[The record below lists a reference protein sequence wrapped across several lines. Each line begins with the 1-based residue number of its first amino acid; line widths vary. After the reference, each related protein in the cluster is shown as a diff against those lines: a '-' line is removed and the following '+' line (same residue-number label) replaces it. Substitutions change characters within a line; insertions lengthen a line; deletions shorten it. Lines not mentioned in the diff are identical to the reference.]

1 MRENPSASGN
11 GSGRPRGT
19 VVREDPAALLARYH
33 RAFNDRDFAVCRDVF
48 DENVELVVDG
58 VPFRGVDAVVG
69 YLVGSVTKFPGLTI
83 ASERIVAATDDMV
96 VGEIDLVNGD
106 RASGQS
112 RRQGTACEICRVR
125 EGRIVSARSYYMAEP
140 GGQEDAV
147 RVPLRAEAAVFAE
160 ERAALR
166 RVATLVARGISQDQL
181 FAAVTEEIG
190 WLVAADAT
198 SLLRFESDDTARLV
212 AAWSAQPA
220 DLPVGSTS
228 PVDDVLRWM
237 RETGRP
243 WRRAA
248 ADLPPAG
255 TFAEQARV
263 LGLRTFVGVPVVVDG
278 RVWGA
283 AFAASVTEE
292 SFAEGAEARI
302 AGFAELVA
310 TAISDAQARTELH
323 SFAEE
328 QAALQRVAT
337 LVAHGAPSEQ
347 LLAAAAREVGRL
359 LDVDFTVL
367 SRYEPP
373 GAQVSVGAWSAK
385 GGDVPFPV
393 GTRVEIGARTVV
405 SLVIRTGRAARI
417 DDYADTSG
425 PTADAARRYGL
436 RSAVGVPIEVQDRLW
451 GVMAAASGHEQPL
464 PANTEER
471 LVRFSELVGIA
482 IADARARLQLRRF
495 ADEQAALRRVATL
508 VAGAAPAEE
517 VFTAVAEEAGRLLRV
532 DYTVLSRYDPD
543 GLATIVGAWARADP
557 GRPVATGLRL
567 EPEGDNMHALVFR
580 THRAARIDDYADASG
595 AFADVARSWAYRAS
609 VGVPIDV
616 EGRLW
621 GVMIAGSRVEPLP
634 RGTEER
640 LSGFTQ
646 LVATAIAN
654 AEARAAVAASRARI
668 VAAGDTARRDIGR
681 NLHDGAQQR
690 LVALAMQL
698 RSLRASVPPETE
710 TLTAVLDEVAA
721 GMIGVLDE
729 LREIARGL
737 HPAVLARGGLSPALK
752 TLARRSPVPV
762 RLDVA
767 VEGRLPEPVELAAY
781 YAVAEALTNAAKHA
795 DATVVDISVAT
806 GDGLLRM
813 ELRDDGRGGADPT
826 AGGSGLV
833 GLTDRVEALGGRLSV
848 RSPAG
853 AGTTLEVVLPLTP
866 AMEPSSGS

>member
-1 MRENPSASGN
+1 VEAVDPE
-11 GSGRPRGT
+11 GRSVGR
-19 VVREDPAALLARYH
+19 DPAALLARYH

-58 VPFRGVDAVVG
+58 VPFRGVDAVVA
-69 YLVGSVTKFPGLTI
+69 YLAGSVGQFPGLAI
-83 ASERIVAATDDMV
+83 ASERIVAETDDMI

-112 RRQGTACEICRVR
+112 RRQGTACEIFRVR
-125 EGRIVSARSYYMAEP
+125 AGRIVSARSYYMAEP

-147 RVPLRAEAAVFAE
+147 RVPLRAEAAVIAE

-198 SLLRFESDDTARLV
+198 SLLRFESDDTVRLV
-212 AAWSAQPA
+212 AAWSARPA
-220 DLPVGSTS
+220 DLPVGSSS

-243 WRRAA
+243 WRRGA
-248 ADLPPAG
+248 ADLPTAG
-255 TFAEQARV
+255 TFVEAARV

-283 AFAASVTEE
+283 TFASSVAEE

-323 SFAEE
+323 
-328 QAALQRVAT
+328 
-337 LVAHGAPSEQ
+337 
-347 LLAAAAREVGRL
+347 
-359 LDVDFTVL
+359 
-367 SRYEPP
+367 RY
-373 GAQVSVGAWSAK
+373 
-385 GGDVPFPV
+385 
-393 GTRVEIGARTVV
+393 
-405 SLVIRTGRAARI
+405 
-417 DDYADTSG
+417 
-425 PTADAARRYGL
+425 
-436 RSAVGVPIEVQDRLW
+436 
-451 GVMAAASGHEQPL
+451 
-464 PANTEER
+464 
-471 LVRFSELVGIA
+471 
-482 IADARARLQLRRF
+482 

-508 VAGAAPAEE
+508 VARAAPAEE
-517 VFTAVAEEAGRLLRV
+517 VFTAVAEEAGLLLCV
-532 DYTVLSRYDPD
+532 DYTVLSRYDRD
-543 GLATIVGAWARADP
+543 GLATVVGAWAQVDP
-557 GRPVATGLRL
+557 GRPLAIGLRQK
-567 EPEGDNMHALVFR
+567 PEGDNMHALVFR

-595 AFADVARSWAYRAS
+595 AFADVARDWAYRAS

-621 GVMIAGSRVEPLP
+621 GVLIAGSRVEPLP
-634 RGTEER
+634 RDAEER

-654 AEARAAVAASRARI
+654 AEAQAAVAASRARI
-668 VAAGDTARRDIGR
+668 VAAGDTARRHVER

-690 LVALAMQL
+690 LVALSMQL
-698 RSLRASVPPETE
+698 RGAVHAPVPSGAE
-710 TLTAVLDEVAA
+710 TLTPLLEEVAA
-721 GMIGVLDE
+721 GIAEVLEE

-737 HPAVLARGGLSPALK
+737 HPAVLAKGGLGPALK
-752 TLARRSPVPV
+752 TLARRSTVPV

-781 YAVAEALTNAAKHA
+781 YVVAEALTNAAKHA
-795 DATVVDISVAT
+795 DATVVDVRVAT
-806 GDGLLRM
+806 GEGLLRM

-826 AGGSGLV
+826 GGSGLV

-853 AGTTLEVVLPLTP
+853 AGTALEVVLPLTP
-866 AMEPSSGS
+866 ATGTSRGS

>member
-1 MRENPSASGN
+1 MR
-11 GSGRPRGT
+11 T
-19 VVREDPAALLARYH
+19 DPAALLARYH

-48 DENVELVVDG
+48 DEDVELVIDG

-69 YLVGSVTKFPGLTI
+69 YLVGSVGQFPGLTI
-83 ASERIVAATDDMV
+83 ASERIVAETDDLI

-106 RASGQS
+106 PASGQS

-147 RVPLRAEAAVFAE
+147 RVPLRAEAAVVAE

-166 RVATLVARGISQDQL
+166 RVATLVARGASQDQL

-198 SLLRFESDDTARLV
+198 SLLRFESDDTVRLV

-220 DLPVGSTS
+220 DLPVGASS

-243 WRRAA
+243 WRRGAA
-248 ADLPPAG
+248 NLGSAG
-255 TFAEQARV
+255 SFAEEARV
-263 LGLRTFVGVPVVVDG
+263 LGLRTFVGVPVAVDG

-283 AFAASVTEE
+283 AFASSVAEE

-310 TAISDAQARTELH
+310 AAISDAQARTDLR

-328 QAALQRVAT
+328 QAALRRVAT
-337 LVAHGAPSEQ
+337 LVAHGTPPEE
-347 LLAAAAREVGRL
+347 LFAAATREVGRL
-359 LDVDFTVL
+359 LDVDFTIL

-373 GAQVSVGAWSAK
+373 GGQVSVGAWSAE
-385 GGDVPFPV
+385 GDDVPFPV
-393 GTRVEIGARTVV
+393 GTRVELGGRNVV
-405 SLVIRTGRAARI
+405 SLVIRTGRPARI
-417 DDYADTSG
+417 DDYADASA
-425 PTADAARRYGL
+425 PTADAARGYGL

-451 GVMAAASGHEQPL
+451 GVMAAAARHEQPL
-464 PANTEER
+464 PADTEAR
-471 LVRFSELVGIA
+471 LARFTELLAVA
-482 IADARARLQLRRF
+482 IADAQARLQLRRF

-508 VAGAAPAEE
+508 VAGAASAED
-517 VFTAVAEEAGRLLRV
+517 VFTAVAEEVGPLLHV

-543 GLATIVGAWARADP
+543 GLVTVVGGWARADP
-557 GRPVATGLRL
+557 GRPLAIGLRL
-567 EPEGDNMHALVFR
+567 KPEGQNMHALVFR
-580 THRAARIDDYADASG
+580 THRPARIDDYTDASG
-595 AFADVARSWAYRAS
+595 AFADVARDWAYRAA

-634 RGTEER
+634 RDTEER

-646 LVATAIAN
+646 LVSTAIAN

-668 VAAGDTARRDIGR
+668 VAAGDTARRHIER

-690 LVALAMQL
+690 LVTLALRL
-698 RSLRASVPPETE
+698 RGAVHTSVPSGAE
-710 TLTAVLDEVAA
+710 TLTALLDEVAA
-721 GMIGVLDE
+721 AIAEVVDE
-729 LREIARGL
+729 LREIASGL
-737 HPAVLARGGLSPALK
+737 HPAVLAEGGLSPALK

-762 RLDVA
+762 HLDVG

-781 YAVAEALTNAAKHA
+781 YVVAEALTNAAKHA
-795 DATVVDISVAT
+795 DATVVDVRVAT
-806 GDGLLRM
+806 GEGLLRM
-813 ELRDDGRGGADPT
+813 ELRDDGRGGADPR
-826 AGGSGLV
+826 GGSGLV

-853 AGTTLEVVLPLTP
+853 AGTILEVVLPLTP
-866 AMEPSSGS
+866 ATGTSSGS

>member
-1 MRENPSASGN
+1 MRTN
-11 GSGRPRGT
+11 
-19 VVREDPAALLARYH
+19 PAALLARYH

-48 DENVELVVDG
+48 DEDVELVVDG
-58 VPFRGVDAVVG
+58 VPFRGVDAAVG
-69 YLVGSVTKFPGLTI
+69 YLAGSVGQFPGLTI
-83 ASERIVAATDDMV
+83 AAERIVAATDDMV

-106 RASGQS
+106 PTSGQS

-147 RVPLRAEAAVFAE
+147 RVPLRAEAAVVAE

-166 RVATLVARGISQDQL
+166 RVATLVARGVSQDQL

-190 WLVAADAT
+190 WLVSADAT
-198 SLLRFESDDTARLV
+198 SLLRFEYDDTVRLV
-212 AAWSAQPA
+212 AAWSARAA
-220 DLPVGSTS
+220 DLPVGSSS
-228 PVDDVLRWM
+228 PVDDVLLQI

-243 WRRAA
+243 WRRGA
-248 ADLPPAG
+248 ADLPPTG
-255 TFAEQARV
+255 TFVEEARV
-263 LGLRTFVGVPVVVDG
+263 LGLRTFVAVPVVVEG

-283 AFAASVTEE
+283 AFASSVTEE
-292 SFAEGAEARI
+292 SFAEDAEARI

-310 TAISDAQARTELH
+310 TAISDAQARTDLR

-337 LVAHGAPSEQ
+337 LTAHGTPPEE
-347 LLAAAAREVGRL
+347 LFAAAAQEVGRL
-359 LDVDFTVL
+359 LDVDFTIL

-373 GAQVSVGAWSAK
+373 DAQVSVAAWSAT
-385 GGDVPFPV
+385 GGGVPFPV
-393 GTRVEIGARTVV
+393 GTRVELGGRNVV
-405 SLVIRTGRAARI
+405 SQVIRTGRAARI
-417 DDYADTSG
+417 DDYADASG
-425 PTADAARRYGL
+425 PPADAARRFGL

-451 GVMAAASGHEQPL
+451 GVMTAASEHGQPL
-464 PANTEER
+464 PADTETR
-471 LVRFSELVGIA
+471 LARFTELVAIA
-482 IADARARLQLRRF
+482 ITDAQARLQLRGF

-508 VAGAAPAEE
+508 VARAAPAEE
-517 VFTAVAEEAGRLLRV
+517 VFIAVAEEAGQLLGV
-532 DYTVLSRYDPD
+532 DYTVLSRYDRD
-543 GLATIVGAWARADP
+543 GLVTVVGGWARDDP
-557 GRPVATGLRL
+557 GRPLAVGLRL
-567 EPEGDNMHALVFR
+567 KPEGDNMHALVFR

-595 AFADVARSWAYRAS
+595 AFADVARDWAFRAS
-609 VGVPIDV
+609 VAVPIDV
-616 EGRLW
+616 DGRLW

-668 VAAGDTARRDIGR
+668 VAAGDTARRHIER

-690 LVALAMQL
+690 LVTLALRL
-698 RSLRASVPPETE
+698 RSAVRTSVPPRAE
-710 TLTAVLDEVAA
+710 TLTALLDEVVA
-721 GMIGVLDE
+721 GITEVLDE

-737 HPAVLARGGLSPALK
+737 HPAVLARGGLTPALK
-752 TLARRSPVPV
+752 TLARRSALPVL
-762 RLDVA
+762 LDVG

-781 YAVAEALTNAAKHA
+781 YVVAEALTNAAKHA
-795 DATVVDISVAT
+795 DATVVDVRVAA
-806 GDGLLRM
+806 GKGLLRM

-826 AGGSGLV
+826 GGSGLV
-833 GLTDRVEALGGRLSV
+833 GLTDRVEALGGRLEV

-853 AGTTLEVVLPLTP
+853 AGTTLEVTLPLTP
-866 AMEPSSGS
+866 AAGTSSGS